1 MADITLKGA
10 KRLTDFNE
18 TLIAQQDDYMLISQD
33 GTLKKIKVK
42 QIKGADNLG
51 TDHIDLVDDSGTEYR
66 VKINDRGEFKAQKLI
81 AYTAEDP
88 DENNPE
94 LYDGLII
101 NQIYGGGTSIVD
113 APVSHS
119 FVELYNMTAN
129 EINLKG
135 LYLFYKPKS
144 GSWQSLAL
152 EGIVPP
158 YHSFLIRGGEHCSVY
173 KDFVRC
179 KITDYDQQWLVEGK
193 GIKFASTGFSI
204 YLAIGDALPDINPVR
219 SITDL
224 QGTTTRQPRYIDLLG
239 CGGTAE
245 TDTVEAYEKEYNMG
259 MSTDCACRR
268 IDFYN
273 GSTAKDISGYNNGK
287 GNNKLDT
294 EIINYKT
301 CDVEG
306 NKPRSLSSG
315 EWNLF
320 VNKDKI
326 NENAPNVINIC
337 YGEDGEHTRT
347 FTWQSSVSDEG
358 YIKYRKQG
366 DSKWSYVESSRKL
379 VRQIT
384 QDVTVHSVIIH
395 NLTVGTYEYQAGYE
409 GHWSDIETFVIKEYT
424 DDDTIKILWHTDQQ
438 GWTKEEYNAWSI
450 AMKNIHNW
458 EQDYDFVI
466 NTGDISQNGNRY
478 MEYLWYYKGMD
489 GDNKRLPHMTSC
501 GNNDLTDKK
510 YSDAFANYFTYENAP
525 WQSTYAFDLG
535 FVHFVCIDSNTNYTY
550 VGTKE
555 NQYETTDKFLEAEV
569 AWLDQH
575 LTEVKSRETP
585 PKWIIVYS
593 HVSAFTCV
601 RTKRM

>member
-1 MADITLKGA
+1 M
-10 KRLTDFNE
+10 
-18 TLIAQQDDYMLISQD
+18 
-33 GTLKKIKVK
+33 
-42 QIKGADNLG
+42 
-51 TDHIDLVDDSGTEYR
+51 
-66 VKINDRGEFKAQKLI
+66 
-81 AYTAEDP
+81 
-88 DENNPE
+88 
-94 LYDGLII
+94 
-101 NQIYGGGTSIVD
+101 
-113 APVSHS
+113 
-119 FVELYNMTAN
+119 
-129 EINLKG
+129 
-135 LYLFYKPKS
+135 
-144 GSWQSLAL
+144 
-152 EGIVPP
+152 
-158 YHSFLIRGGEHCSVY
+158 
-173 KDFVRC
+173 
-179 KITDYDQQWLVEGK
+179 
-193 GIKFASTGFSI
+193 
-204 YLAIGDALPDINPVR
+204 AIGDTLPDINPVR

-424 DDDTIKILWHTDQQ
+424 DNDTIKIL
-438 GWTKEEYNAWSI
+438 
-450 AMKNIHNW
+450 
-458 EQDYDFVI
+458 
-466 NTGDISQNGNRY
+466 
-478 MEYLWYYKGMD
+478 
-489 GDNKRLPHMTSC
+489 
-501 GNNDLTDKK
+501 
-510 YSDAFANYFTYENAP
+510 
-525 WQSTYAFDLG
+525 
-535 FVHFVCIDSNTNYTY
+535 
-550 VGTKE
+550 
-555 NQYETTDKFLEAEV
+555 
-569 AWLDQH
+569 
-575 LTEVKSRETP
+575 
-585 PKWIIVYS
+585 
-593 HVSAFTCV
+593 
-601 RTKRM
+601 